1 MEVLANNFLAY
12 KEGFMEAKKSILM
25 NYKFGKTIDLDSMS
39 NGLNSNEWHDY
50 GYKDGIAYFLPL
62 IVSKRLDVMD
72 NHELEYIQDNYSQ
85 RVIAVNEEVEQNTI
99 KVSK

>member
-1 MEVLANNFLAY
+1 MEVLADNFLAY
-12 KEGFMEAKKSILM
+12 KDGFMEAKERIIM
-25 NYKFGKTIDLDSMS
+25 NYKFGKAIDLDNMS

-62 IVSKRLDVMD
+62 IESRRLDLTGR
-72 NHELEYIQDNYSQ
+72 HELEYMQDNFSQ